1 MSVSS
6 DLIDTLVVAV
16 LKKIPYRECE
26 DVLLG
31 QWCSADCDDVTRK
44 MAATGWGLEWRR
56 EGMKENNQEYREKGR
71 RKMKVRKRE
80 IRKEREQKDTH
91 RLGEEW

>member
-1 MSVSS
+1 VSS

-16 LKKIPYRECE
+16 LKKIPCRERE

-44 MAATGWGLEWRR
+44 MAGTGWGLEW
-56 EGMKENNQEYREKGR
+56 MKENNQEYREKGR

-80 IRKEREQKDTH
+80 IRKEREQKDTQ